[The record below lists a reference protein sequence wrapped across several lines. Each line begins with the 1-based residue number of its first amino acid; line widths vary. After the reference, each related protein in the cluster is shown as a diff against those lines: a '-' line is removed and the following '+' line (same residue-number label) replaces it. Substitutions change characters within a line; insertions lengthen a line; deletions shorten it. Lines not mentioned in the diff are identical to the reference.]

1 MSEANSPFNPQGQ
14 SQSASAD
21 SDWQEEPADLKGDGP
36 NSESLLNDQLG
47 NRRVGQNQ
55 VESQMNLEANLEA
68 NLETDLETALESSFD
83 ISQIFDASE
92 LEDLTLEAPQATNRS
107 SIETWLQ
114 DHLNELQPEV
124 EQLEVEQ
131 PEPPQADPQP
141 ELAHH
146 SEPTHE
152 LPNLADLVSL
162 IQELNQCNGLL
173 MDRVSQL
180 EEDLERSQT
189 ALQDEVGRTQQG
201 NDSDQDWAT
210 VQEQVTNLF
219 NQLEFAHQTN
229 QRQQIL
235 IETLTGQLENS
246 QERVAEL
253 EREAALIQQRYN
265 EQTQLLAKSEHTS
278 RDLQS
283 RLQRQ
288 QRYTLQFKA
297 ALEKSLEVPTPQY
310 EMGLNLE
317 PTVAETVLT
326 PEVLFLPKAKRI
338 QPWSAQSHASKAQP
352 LSKSPWMKFQNQ
364 LISFGSPLD
373 RPDATPDAASD
384 LAARSTSAPESS
396 SSPAE
401 QPATHLNL
409 PSFGLPLL
417 QFPSDQSSE
426 RRSELSE
433 SANVMPLD
441 PNSGAADAALKQQLD
456 EVVKP
461 LADLLAEALLGE
473 THAQAQS
480 QAKPEMPMQRASD
493 WLTPATSPQTE
504 PESIN
509 QPDRSPILSSSL
521 SSSFAA
527 ADENHPDETTADQL
541 LASVM
546 ADAED
551 ALWQDL
557 ARLIDVSAED
567 VVKASLSGDLAAFE
581 TLDFTALQ
589 SPNEP
594 QTAPQAMPPSPKPS
608 PQNQVAAAL
617 AAPPVP
623 TVAANAVTVAPLLRR
638 LNQPQVQPQA
648 VTHLEEAESEPS
660 ELDSSESSG
669 LTTSSWPSPVVY
681 PLRPVKKRHS
691 LAMVDLPSFP
701 KG

>member
-14 SQSASAD
+14 SQAASAG
-21 SDWQEEPADLKGDGP
+21 SDWQEESADLKGDGP

-47 NRRVGQNQ
+47 SRRVGQPQ
-55 VESQMNLEANLEA
+55 VESQMNLE
-68 NLETDLETALESSFD
+68 TDLETAIESSFD

-124 EQLEVEQ
+124 EQPEVENLQGAQ
-131 PEPPQADPQP
+131 PEATQPKPPAAPQP
-141 ELAHH
+141 KAAHR
-146 SEPTHE
+146 SEPAHE

-317 PTVAETVLT
+317 PAVAETALP

-338 QPWSAQSHASKAQP
+338 QPWSAQSQASKAQP
-352 LSKSPWMKFQNQ
+352 LSKLPWMKFQNQ
-364 LISFGSPLD
+364 LISFGSPSD
-373 RPDATPDAASD
+373 SFDIPSD
-384 LAARSTSAPESS
+384 LATQSTSAAESS
-396 SSPAE
+396 SSLAE
-401 QPATHLNL
+401 QAATHPNL

-417 QFPSDQSSE
+417 QFTPDQPSERYSDE
-426 RRSELSE
+426 RRSDERHSESSE
-433 SANVMPLD
+433 SANGLPLD
-441 PNSGAADAALKQQLD
+441 PNSVASDPALKQQLD

-473 THAQAQS
+473 TQAQVQS
-480 QAKPEMPMQRASD
+480 QAKSEIPRQPMQRASD
-493 WLTPATSPQTE
+493 WLMPTIDPQAE
-504 PESIN
+504 PESAN
-509 QPDRSPILSSSL
+509 QPDRAPSL
-521 SSSFAA
+521 SPSFAA
-527 ADENHPDETTADQL
+527 ADKTNPDETTADQL

-594 QTAPQAMPPSPKPS
+594 QTAPQATPPSSKPS
-608 PQNQVAAAL
+608 QQVQAAATSSI
-617 AAPPVP
+617 P
-623 TVAANAVTVAPLLRR
+623 TVAPNAVTVAPLLRR
-638 LNQPQVQPQA
+638 LNQSQA
-648 VTHLEEAESEPS
+648 VTHLEEAEAEQP
-660 ELDSSESSG
+660 ELDGSESSS